1 MVVDIN
7 DAEKTVK
14 EIIDLVQQDDA
25 IVSVDE
31 QNSHVSIKNMHL
43 HFSIVNAI
51 ERCYWNF
58 VQPVVILM
66 LVIVDVKKEDLIID
80 AQNFKGIMGPH
91 MYHVSKRVVIC

>member
-51 ERCYWNF
+51 ERCY
-58 VQPVVILM
+58 
-66 LVIVDVKKEDLIID
+66 
-80 AQNFKGIMGPH
+80 
-91 MYHVSKRVVIC
+91 